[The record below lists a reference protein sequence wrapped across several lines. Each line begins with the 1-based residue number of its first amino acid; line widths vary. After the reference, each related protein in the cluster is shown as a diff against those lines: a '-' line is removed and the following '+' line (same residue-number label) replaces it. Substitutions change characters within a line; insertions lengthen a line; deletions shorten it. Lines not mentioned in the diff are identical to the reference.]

1 MLEEW
6 HGRHPASCL
15 SAARLSNL
23 MNTLAKWLPWPL
35 LAATLALAPAQ
46 RPVPAAPAPAAAHA
60 RQIAITI
67 DDLPVAS
74 VLPAEFGKQLQV
86 TVALVGALQ
95 AHRVPAIGFVN
106 ESKLLDN
113 GMSEAQGTRLLRTW
127 VTAGMELGNHTYS
140 HADLHKTPLPE
151 MQTQVIQGERVT
163 KAVLEG
169 AGKKLQFFRH
179 PYLHTGLTP
188 DIRRQFEAF
197 LTSRGY
203 RVAPVTV
210 DNYDYVFAAAL
221 DRAVSKGDSVLQAK
235 LLAEYPLYMER
246 VVAYYEQ
253 QATALFGR
261 DIRQTLLIHASAL
274 NARAFNALATMLE
287 RRGYSFISLEQA
299 LGDAAYKT
307 PDTYAG
313 AGGISWIH
321 RWALTAGRTKPF
333 FDGEPVV
340 PEWVTAAS
348 QVTPAAK

>member
-1 MLEEW
+1 MRW
-6 HGRHPASCL
+6 RQGSGR
-15 SAARLSNL
+15 ARL
-23 MNTLAKWLPWPL
+23 LPRPQP
-35 LAATLALAPAQ
+35 PAQ
-46 RPVPAAPAPAAAHA
+46 P

-67 DDLPVAS
+67 DDLPVVS
-74 VLPAEFGKQLQV
+74 VLPSEFGKQLQI
-86 TVALVGALQ
+86 TVALLASLQ

-106 ESKLLDN
+106 EGKLLDN
-113 GMSEAQGTRLLRTW
+113 GMSEAQGSRLLRAW
-127 VTAGMELGNHTYS
+127 VTAGMELGNHTYA
-140 HADLHKTPLPE
+140 HADLHRTPLPQ

-163 KAVLEG
+163 RAVVEG

-179 PYLHTGLTP
+179 PFLHTGLTP

-221 DRAVSKGDSVLQAK
+221 DRAVAKGDTALQGK

-253 QATALFGR
+253 QARALFGR
-261 DIRQTLLIHASAL
+261 DIRQTLLLHANAL
-274 NARAFNALATMLE
+274 NARAFNGLATMLE
-287 RRGYSFISLEQA
+287 RRGYSFISLDQA
-299 LGDAAYKT
+299 LGDAAYRT
-307 PDTYAG
+307 ADTYAG
-313 AGGISWIH
+313 PGGISWIH

-340 PEWVTAAS
+340 PDWVTAAS
-348 QVTPAAK
+348 QLTPAAK